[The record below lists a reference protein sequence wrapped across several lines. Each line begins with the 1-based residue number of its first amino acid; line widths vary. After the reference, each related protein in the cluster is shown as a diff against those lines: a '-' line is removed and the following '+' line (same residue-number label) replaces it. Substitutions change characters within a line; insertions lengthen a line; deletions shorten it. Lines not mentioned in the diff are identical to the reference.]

1 MPKNIGNDV
10 GDRILVMLKAWKLL
24 RPNKSFA
31 GYSLEG
37 FQKAVAPSLDT
48 RKEVEARDTALREAI
63 ELRDD
68 ADVRSRKVLTR
79 VVGGVVADAEEG
91 EDGELYSAMGY
102 VPRAVRSS
110 MQSVGRVR
118 AAQQTDTT
126 DK

>member
-1 MPKNIGNDV
+1 MPKNSGNDV
-10 GDRILVMLKAWKLL
+10 YTRVITMIKAWKLL

-31 GYSLEG
+31 SFTLEG
-37 FQKAVAPSLDT
+37 FEKAVAPSLNA
-48 RKEVEARDTALREAI
+48 RKEVEIRDAALREAM

-68 ADVRSRKVLTR
+68 ADVHTRKVLIR
-79 VVGGVVADAEEG
+79 VAGAVVADAEEG

-118 AAQQTDTT
+118 AAQQTD
-126 DK
+126 K